1 MAKVKLRIINPV
13 VLTQGH
19 MMTGQ
24 TVEVEEKEAVDLV
37 EKYRVAEYLK
47 VSSIPKKEQKGG
59 EK

>member
-37 EKYRVAEYLK
+37 EKYKVAEYLK
-47 VSSIPKKEQKGG
+47 VASIPKKEQKGDG
-59 EK
+59 K

>member
-13 VLTQGH
+13 VLAQGQV
-19 MMTGQ
+19 MTGE
-24 TVEVEEKEAVDLV
+24 TVEVEEKEAVELV

-47 VSSIPKKEQKGG
+47 VASIPKKEQKGG